1 MSLFGKM
8 HSVQLR
14 VSQPGFSFENMLQVG
29 NLVPDSCEMADG
41 VEGFLELPLGL
52 SAQRYPS
59 QVDLRDGWI
68 ISRSPTAPQCSCLET
83 VRVRSPIPARETTS
97 MYRIAQIQTYVES
110 PSSTRAS
117 WPEHLQRQTSVRQT
131 LTHHWPSWRD
141 MYTASSPYSSSFS
154 AKAASAFSGTKPKRA
169 QNGAVP

>member
-29 NLVPDSCEMADG
+29 NLVPDSCEMAEG
-41 VEGFLELPLGL
+41 VAGFLELPLGL
-52 SAQRYPS
+52 SAKRYLS

-68 ISRSPTAPQCSCLET
+68 ISRLPTAPQCRCLET
-83 VRVRSPIPARETTS
+83 LRLRSPILQPARPPTS

-110 PSSTRAS
+110 PSSARAS
-117 WPEHLQRQTSVRQT
+117 WPGHFQRQTSVRQT
-131 LTHHWPSWRD
+131 LTHHWPS
-141 MYTASSPYSSSFS
+141 
-154 AKAASAFSGTKPKRA
+154 
-169 QNGAVP
+169 

>member
-52 SAQRYPS
+52 SAQIS
-59 QVDLRDGWI
+59 QP
-68 ISRSPTAPQCSCLET
+68 SRS
-83 VRVRSPIPARETTS
+83 ARRLVYQQVTDRLS
-97 MYRIAQIQTYVES
+97 
-110 PSSTRAS
+110 
-117 WPEHLQRQTSVRQT
+117 L
-131 LTHHWPSWRD
+131 
-141 MYTASSPYSSSFS
+141 
-154 AKAASAFSGTKPKRA
+154 
-169 QNGAVP
+169 